1 MDKMGDLAKN
11 GSFLDKIGIPSNL
24 AWGYLGVLIFM
35 MGDGLELAW
44 ISPYLVDQGLTVQQA
59 ALLTTSYGVTIAI
72 AAWFSGVLVETIGP
86 RKTMLMG
93 LIVYLLGHILFVG
106 IAIPTLNFGLMV
118 PTYALRGFGYPL
130 FAYSFLVWIAYRT
143 PKHMLGTA
151 VGWFWFVFTG
161 GLSVLGAFF
170 SSWSIQAFGH
180 INTLWFATGWVLI
193 GALFAI
199 VVNRDK
205 FEIEEKDKTSQSAS
219 KFKEL
224 LNGITILK
232 KEPKVAIAG
241 VVRIINQASQ
251 YAFPL
256 FLPIYLAD
264 QGIST
269 TVWLNIWGTI
279 FISNIAFNLIF
290 GYVGDKFGW
299 RNTVT
304 WFGAVGCG
312 VFTIMLFYTP
322 QFFEGNVILIGIVGM
337 LWGACLAGFVPLSA
351 LTPSLV
357 GDGDKGA
364 AMSILNLGAG
374 LCVFVGPA
382 IVALFFDF
390 VGTEGIM
397 WILAGLY
404 FVAAVLTKFLKLPEE
419 ESESKK
425 QDVKEGAHSAV

>member
-1 MDKMGDLAKN
+1 MPNLN
-11 GSFLDKIGIPSNL
+11 QNQTFLDRIGIPANL
-24 AWGYLGVLIFM
+24 AWGYFGVLIFM

-44 ISPYLVDQGLTVQQA
+44 ISPFLVDEGLSVQQA
-59 ALLTTSYGVTIAI
+59 AFLTTSYGVTIAI
-72 AAWFSGVLVETIGP
+72 AAWLSGVLVEAFGP
-86 RKTMLMG
+86 RKTMTTG
-93 LIVYLLGHILFVG
+93 LVLYLIGHILFVG
-106 IAIPTLNFGLMV
+106 LAIPNLHYELMI

-130 FAYSFLVWIAYRT
+130 FAYAFLVWITYRT
-143 PKHMLGTA
+143 PQCQLGTA

-161 GLSVLGAFF
+161 GLSVLGAYY
-170 SSWSIQAFGH
+170 SSWAIKAIGH
-180 INTLWFATGWVLI
+180 IPTMWSAVLWVCV
-193 GALFAI
+193 GAFFAI
-199 VVNRDK
+199 IVNRDK
-205 FEIEEKDKTSQSAS
+205 FKLEAKNSADN
-219 KFKEL
+219 KLKEL
-224 LNGITILK
+224 VNGITILK
-232 KEPKVAIAG
+232 REPKVAIAG
-241 VVRIINQASQ
+241 IVRIINQASQ

-264 QGIST
+264 QGIQT

-299 RNTVT
+299 RNTVM

-312 VFTIMLFYTP
+312 VFTLMMFYVP
-322 QFFEGNVILIGIVGM
+322 QVFTGNIFLIGLIGM

-382 IVALFFDF
+382 LVALFYDLI
-390 VGTEGIM
+390 GTQGLM
-397 WILAGLY
+397 WLLAGLY
-404 FVAAVLTKFLKLPEE
+404 FAGAIMTMFLKLPEQEVEIE
-419 ESESKK
+419 EKDRARS
-425 QDVKEGAHSAV
+425 VV

>member
-1 MDKMGDLAKN
+1 MTDLIQK
-11 GSFLDKIGIPSNL
+11 GTFLDRIGIPSNL
-24 AWGYLGVLIFM
+24 AWGYFGVLIFM

-44 ISPYLVDQGLTVQQA
+44 ISPYLVEQGLTVQQA

-72 AAWFSGVLVETIGP
+72 AAWLSGVLVEAIGP

-93 LIVYLLGHILFVG
+93 VAFYIIGHVLFVG
-106 IAIPTLNFGLMV
+106 IAIPDLNYSLMI

-130 FAYSFLVWIAYRT
+130 FAYAFLVWITYRA
-143 PKHMLGTA
+143 PQHQLGKA

-161 GLSVLGAFF
+161 GLSVLGAFY
-170 SSWSIQAFGH
+170 SSFSIQLFGH
-180 INTLWFATGWVLI
+180 IPTLWSAIIWVLI
-193 GALFAI
+193 GAFFAL

-205 FEIEEKDKTSQSAS
+205 FELQEKENVNQSS

-224 LNGITILK
+224 FNGITILK
-232 KEPKVAIAG
+232 REPKVAIAG
-241 VVRIINQASQ
+241 IVRVINQSSQ

-256 FLPIYLAD
+256 FLPLYLAD

-279 FISNIAFNLIF
+279 FISNIVFNLIF
-290 GYVGDKFGW
+290 GYLGDKMGW

-304 WFGAVGCG
+304 WFGAIGCG
-312 VFTIMLFYTP
+312 VFTLMLFYTP
-322 QFFEGNVILIGIVGM
+322 QVFEGNVTLVAIVGM
-337 LWGACLAGFVPLSA
+337 LWGACIAGFVPLSA

-382 IVALFFDF
+382 LVTLFFDL
-390 VGTEGIM
+390 VGTQGLI

-404 FVAAVLTKFLKLPEE
+404 FTAAILTRFLKLPDQEIQKE
-419 ESESKK
+419 G
-425 QDVKEGAHSAV
+425 VKEGEHSAV

>member
-1 MDKMGDLAKN
+1 MPNLN
-11 GSFLDKIGIPSNL
+11 QNQTFLDRIGIPANL
-24 AWGYLGVLIFM
+24 AWGYFGVLIFM

-44 ISPYLVDQGLTVQQA
+44 ISPFLVDEGLSVQQA
-59 ALLTTSYGVTIAI
+59 AFLTTSYGVTIAI
-72 AAWFSGVLVETIGP
+72 AAWLSGVLVEAFGP
-86 RKTMLMG
+86 RKTMTTG
-93 LIVYLLGHILFVG
+93 LVLYLIGHILFVG
-106 IAIPTLNFGLMV
+106 LAIPNLHYELMI

-130 FAYSFLVWIAYRT
+130 FAYAFLVWITYRT
-143 PKHMLGTA
+143 PQCQLGTA

-161 GLSVLGAFF
+161 GLSVLGAYY
-170 SSWSIQAFGH
+170 SSWAIKAIGH
-180 INTLWFATGWVLI
+180 IPTMWSAVLWVCV
-193 GALFAI
+193 GAFFAI
-199 VVNRDK
+199 IVNRDK
-205 FEIEEKDKTSQSAS
+205 FELEAKNSADN
-219 KFKEL
+219 KLKEL
-224 LNGITILK
+224 VNGITILK
-232 KEPKVAIAG
+232 REPKVAIAG
-241 VVRIINQASQ
+241 IVRIINQASQ

-264 QGIST
+264 QGIQT

-299 RNTVT
+299 RNTVM

-312 VFTIMLFYTP
+312 IFTLMMFYVPQVFT
-322 QFFEGNVILIGIVGM
+322 GNIFLIGLIGM

-382 IVALFFDF
+382 FVALFYDLI
-390 VGTEGIM
+390 GTQGLM
-397 WILAGLY
+397 WLLAGLY
-404 FVAAVLTKFLKLPEE
+404 FAGAIMTMFLKLPEQEVEIE
-419 ESESKK
+419 EKDRARS
-425 QDVKEGAHSAV
+425 VV

>member
-1 MDKMGDLAKN
+1 MENLVSKN
-11 GSFLDKIGIPSNL
+11 AFLDRMGMPSHL
-24 AWGYLGVLIFM
+24 FWGYFGVLIFM

-44 ISPYLVDQGLTVQQA
+44 ISPYLVDHGLSVQQA
-59 ALLTTSYGVTIAI
+59 SLLTTAYGVTIAI
-72 AAWFSGVLVETIGP
+72 GAWFSGVLVEAIGP
-86 RKTMLMG
+86 RKTMLLG
-93 LIVYLLGHILFVG
+93 LFMYMLGHSLFVG
-106 IAIPTLNFGLMV
+106 LAIPTFNYALMI
-118 PTYALRGFGYPL
+118 PTYAIRGFGYPL
-130 FAYSFLVWIAYRT
+130 FAYSFLVWITYRT
-143 PKHMLGTA
+143 PKHQLGKA

-161 GLSVLGAFF
+161 GLSVLGAYF
-170 SSWSIQAFGH
+170 SSWSIQVFGH
-180 INTLWFATGWVLI
+180 ILTLWSALIWVII
-193 GALFAI
+193 GAFMAI

-205 FEIEEKDKTSQSAS
+205 IEIEEQSNDSS
-219 KFKEL
+219 KLKEL
-224 LNGITILK
+224 LNGITIVK
-232 KEPKVAIAG
+232 REPKVGIAG
-241 VVRIINQASQ
+241 IVRIINQASQ

-264 QGIST
+264 QGINT

-299 RNTVT
+299 KNTVM

-312 VFTIMLFYTP
+312 VFTLMLFYVP
-322 QFFEGNVILIGIVGM
+322 QVFAGNVFIVGLIGM

-382 IVALFFDF
+382 LVTLFYDL
-390 VGTEGIM
+390 VSTQGMM
-397 WILAGLY
+397 WILGSIY
-404 FVAAVLTKFLKLPEE
+404 FGAAILTLFLNVPKTNEKNNIEE
-419 ESESKK
+419 GS
-425 QDVKEGAHSAV
+425 HSVV

>member
-1 MDKMGDLAKN
+1 MSDLRAN
-11 GSFLDKIGIPSNL
+11 DSFLDRIGIPSHL
-24 AWGYLGVLIFM
+24 VWGYVGVLIFM

-44 ISPYLVDQGLTVQQA
+44 ISPYLVDQGLTVQQT

-72 AAWFSGVLVETIGP
+72 AAWFSGVLVEAIGP

-93 LIVYLLGHILFVG
+93 IAFYVVGHVLFVG
-106 IAIPTLNFGLMV
+106 LAIPDLNFGLMI

-130 FAYSFLVWIAYRT
+130 FAYAFLVWITYRT
-143 PKHMLGTA
+143 PQHQLGKA

-161 GLSVLGAFF
+161 GLSVLGAFY

-180 INTLWFATGWVLI
+180 IPTLWSAIVWVLI
-193 GALFAI
+193 GGFFAI

-205 FEIEEKDKTSQSAS
+205 FEIVEKAGVEKTS
-219 KFKEL
+219 KTKEL

-232 KEPKVAIAG
+232 REPKVAIAG
-241 VVRIINQASQ
+241 IVRVINQSSQ

-256 FLPIYLAD
+256 FLPLYLGD
-264 QGIST
+264 HGIDT

-279 FISNIAFNLIF
+279 FISNIVFNLIF
-290 GYVGDKFGW
+290 GYLGDKIGW

-312 VFTIMLFYTP
+312 VFTLMLFYTP
-322 QFFEGNVILIGIVGM
+322 QIFTGNVVLVAIVGM
-337 LWGACLAGFVPLSA
+337 LWGACIAGFVPLSA

-374 LCVFVGPA
+374 LCVFVGPGL
-382 IVALFFDF
+382 VALFYDL
-390 VGTEGIM
+390 VDTQGLI

-404 FVAAVLTKFLKLPEE
+404 FVAAILTRFLKLPEE
-419 ESESKK
+419 EK
-425 QDVKEGAHSAV
+425 QSTEVKEAV

>member
-1 MDKMGDLAKN
+1 MSDLTKGN
-11 GSFLDKIGIPSNL
+11 SFLDKVGMPSHL
-24 AWGYLGVLIFM
+24 IWGYVGVLIFM

-44 ISPYLVDQGLTVQQA
+44 ISPYLVDQGMTVQQT
-59 ALLTTSYGVTIAI
+59 ALLTTAYGVTIAI
-72 AAWFSGVLVETIGP
+72 AAWFSGVLVEAIGP
-86 RKTMLMG
+86 RRTMLIG
-93 LIVYLLGHILFVG
+93 TVLYIIGQILFVG
-106 IAIPTLNFGLMV
+106 IAIPQLHYGLMI

-130 FAYSFLVWIAYRT
+130 FAYSFLVWITYRT
-143 PKHMLGTA
+143 PQHQLGKA

-161 GLSVLGAFF
+161 GLSVLGSYF
-170 SSWSIQAFGH
+170 SSWSIKAVGY
-180 INTLWFATGWVLI
+180 IPTLWFAIVWVAL
-193 GALFAI
+193 GAFLAI

-205 FEIEEKDKTSQSAS
+205 ISIEEKINQTSKGS

-224 LNGITILK
+224 LNGITIVK
-232 KEPKVAIAG
+232 REPKVGIAG
-241 VVRIINQASQ
+241 IVRVINQASQ

-256 FLPIYLAD
+256 FLPLYLQD
-264 QGIST
+264 QGISI

-290 GYVGDKFGW
+290 GFVGDKFGW

-312 VFTIMLFYTP
+312 VFTLMLFYTP
-322 QFFEGNVILIGIVGM
+322 QLFSGNVFLVGMIGM

-357 GDGDKGA
+357 GEGDKGA

-382 IVALFFDF
+382 LVALFFDA
-390 VGTEGIM
+390 VNTKGII
-397 WILAGLY
+397 WILSGLY
-404 FVAAVLTKFLKLPEE
+404 LIAAILTRFLKLPEE
-419 ESESKK
+419 KTENMEQVTKESI
-425 QDVKEGAHSAV
+425 V

>member
-1 MDKMGDLAKN
+1 M
-11 GSFLDKIGIPSNL
+11 DKIGIPSNL
-24 AWGYLGVLIFM
+24 VWGYFGVLIFM

-59 ALLTTSYGVTIAI
+59 AVLTTSYGVTIAI
-72 AAWFSGVLVETIGP
+72 AAWLSGVLVEAFGP
-86 RKTMLMG
+86 RKTMTMG
-93 LIVYLLGHILFVG
+93 LVLYLLGHVLFVG
-106 IAIPTLNFGLMV
+106 FAMPNLVYELMI

-130 FAYSFLVWIAYRT
+130 FAYSFLVWVTYRT
-143 PKHMLGTA
+143 PKHQLGTA

-161 GLSVLGAFF
+161 GLSVLGAYY
-170 SSWSIQAFGH
+170 SSFMINWVGH
-180 INTLWFATGWVLI
+180 IPTMWSAVFWVLL
-193 GALFAI
+193 GAYFALI
-199 VVNRDK
+199 VNKDK
-205 FEIEEKDKTSQSAS
+205 FDLEEKESKSS

-232 KEPKVAIAG
+232 REPKVAVAG
-241 VVRIINQASQ
+241 IVRIINQASQ

-256 FLPIYLAD
+256 FLPIYLSG

-299 RNTVT
+299 RNTIT
-304 WFGAVGCG
+304 WIGAVGCG
-312 VFTIMLFYTP
+312 VFTLMMFYVP
-322 QFFEGNVILIGIVGM
+322 QVFTGNVFLIGAIGM

-382 IVALFFDF
+382 LVALFYDF
-390 VGTEGIM
+390 IGTQGLM
-397 WILAGLY
+397 WLLAGLY
-404 FVAAVLTKFLKLPEE
+404 FAAAIMTRFLRLPEE
-419 ESESKK
+419 EIAKGSK
-425 QDVKEGAHSAV
+425 DEAVV

>member
-1 MDKMGDLAKN
+1 MSNLSSN
-11 GSFLDKIGIPSNL
+11 ESFLDKIGIPSHL
-24 AWGYLGVLIFM
+24 AWGFFGVMIFM

-44 ISPYLVDQGLTVQQA
+44 LSPYLVEQGLTVQQA
-59 ALLTTSYGVTIAI
+59 AVLTTSYGVTIAI
-72 AAWFSGVLVETIGP
+72 AAWLSGVLVEAIGP

-93 LIVYLLGHILFVG
+93 TTFYVVGHALFVG
-106 IAIPTLNFGLMV
+106 VALPHLHYGLMI

-130 FAYSFLVWIAYRT
+130 FAYAFLVWITYRT
-143 PKHMLGTA
+143 PQHQLGKA

-161 GLSVLGAFF
+161 GLSVLGAFY
-170 SSWSIQAFGH
+170 SSWSISSIGH
-180 INTLWFATGWVLI
+180 IPTLWSAIVWVLV
-193 GALFAI
+193 GTFFA
-199 VVNRDK
+199 VFVNRDK
-205 FEIEEKDKTSQSAS
+205 FELGEKADKTN

-224 LNGITILK
+224 INGILIVK
-232 KEPKVAIAG
+232 KEPKVGIAG
-241 VVRIINQASQ
+241 IVRIINQSSQ

-264 QGIST
+264 KGIST
-269 TVWLNIWGTI
+269 TVWLNIWGII

-299 RNTVT
+299 KNTVT

-312 VFTIMLFYTP
+312 VFTLMLFYTP
-322 QFFEGNVILIGIVGM
+322 QFFEGNVFLVGLVGM
-337 LWGACLAGFVPLSA
+337 LWGACIAGFVPLSA

-364 AMSILNLGAG
+364 AMAILNLGAG

-382 IVALFFDF
+382 LVALFYDL
-390 VGTEGIM
+390 VDAEGII

-404 FVAAVLTKFLKLPEE
+404 FIAAILTRFLKLPHEE
-419 ESESKK
+419 NAKAKK
-425 QDVKEGAHSAV
+425 SVA

>member
-1 MDKMGDLAKN
+1 MNDLTQKD
-11 GSFLDKIGIPSNL
+11 SFLDRIGVPSHL
-24 AWGYLGVLIFM
+24 AWGYFGVLIFM

-44 ISPYLVDQGLTVQQA
+44 ISPYLVDEGLSVSQA
-59 ALLTTSYGVTIAI
+59 ATLTTSYGVTIAI
-72 AAWFSGVLVETIGP
+72 AAWFSGVLTEAIGP
-86 RKTMLMG
+86 RRTMLLGVG
-93 LIVYLLGHILFVG
+93 LYILGHVLFVG
-106 IAIPTLNFGLMV
+106 LAIPTLNYGLMI

-130 FAYSFLVWIAYRT
+130 FAYSFLVWITYRT
-143 PKHMLGTA
+143 PQHQLGKA

-161 GLSVLGAFF
+161 GLSVLGAYYSSF
-170 SSWSIQAFGH
+170 SIEVFGY
-180 INTLWFATGWVLI
+180 IPTLWTAIIWVLI
-193 GALFAI
+193 GAFFAI
-199 VVNRDK
+199 VVNKDK
-205 FEIEEKDKTSQSAS
+205 FEILDEKPSDTS
-219 KFKEL
+219 KLKEL
-224 LNGITILK
+224 LNGITIVK
-232 KEPKVAIAG
+232 REPKVGIAG
-241 VVRIINQASQ
+241 IVRIVNQASQ

-264 QGIST
+264 QGVST

-312 VFTIMLFYTP
+312 VFTIMLFYIP
-322 QFFEGNVILIGIVGM
+322 QVFTGNVFVVGLIGI

-351 LTPSLV
+351 LTPTLV

-382 IVALFFDF
+382 LVALFYDL
-390 VGTEGIM
+390 VDTQGM
-397 WILAGLY
+397 MLILAGLY
-404 FVAAVLTKFLKLPEE
+404 FGAAILTRFLKVPEE
-419 ESESKK
+419 LLEEEGKS
-425 QDVKEGAHSAV
+425 VKDGEQSVI